1 MDENISHAIALMGA
15 TLLFMVAFSLSVIF
29 YNGLEERAEDFFE
42 ATSLGAR
49 QEDATAIIL
58 DSDEVDRK
66 ITFQEVYMAILNLPV
81 YVSGDG
87 NASAS
92 KIVIKNGAGVV
103 KGTYKASFDIENNIK
118 KVDLLGSPIEAERS
132 YLVGKKDDSNPM
144 HSGLEDM
151 KCMIND
157 FCALVLPGS
166 AVLNSSSN
174 TLLKDNK
181 NLINN
186 TTFSINYLSDAIVY
200 TIN

>member
-29 YNGLEERAEDFFE
+29 YNGLEERAEEFFE

-49 QEDATAIIL
+49 QEDATAIIMDL
-58 DSDEVDRK
+58 DDVERK

-92 KIVIKNGAGVV
+92 KIIIKDPTGVE
-103 KGTYKASFDIENNIK
+103 KGTYTASFDIENNIK
-118 KVDLLGSPIEAERS
+118 KVSLSDSPFSDRS
-132 YLVGKKDDSNPM
+132 YLVGKKDSSNPL
-144 HSGLEDM
+144 HAGFETLNW
-151 KCMIND
+151 MIRD
-157 FCALVLPGS
+157 FSALVLSG
-166 AVLNSSSN
+166 ATTTGTSN
-174 TLLKDNK
+174 EVLKDNK
-181 NLINN
+181 DLIKN
-186 TTFSINYLSDAIVY
+186 TTFSINYSSDAIIY